1 MFIAGCARSLPI
13 FDTPAQPDTSLRSPR
28 TLTPPDFGPWPPRVQ
43 GFPAQLDD
51 AALGPMYERRQ
62 GFAFSAFFSE
72 FERSGAMYFSD
83 LMDHQRLPATHHE
96 RTSIGRLE
104 YEVDA
109 HYLRW
114 QADTPET
121 ATTLL
126 ALLHAAEASPLYDW
140 ELAAHLWQHARR
152 IEPAPLEVFER
163 LDHHFRVVRA
173 LHLGAAI
180 TGPVTRDYKADVTE
194 VPAGL
199 AAAAASAYPDADA
212 GSFDSYGGLPLTVVE
227 GRVVLIHRGVERS
240 VLAGESFQLRRLDVL
255 RAPGEAILRHEV
267 LGEIAVRSGSEMTAW
282 NFPRFLVPAQRAQ
295 VARRVVAMRAGDRQA
310 RATVEAML
318 PAAHLVLHEYYDQT
332 PDDAGDSNAYEIMHV
347 FDGHRAPQ

>member
-1 MFIAGCARSLPI
+1 M
-13 FDTPAQPDTSLRSPR
+13 QPDPPLRSPR
-28 TLTPPDFGPWPPRVQ
+28 TTTPPNFGPLPPRVQ

-51 AALGPMYERRQ
+51 AALGPMFERRQ
-62 GFAFSAFFSE
+62 GFASTAFFSE

-83 LMDHQRLPATHHE
+83 LMDHQRLPATHYE

-114 QADTPET
+114 RADAPET

-126 ALLHAAEASPLYDW
+126 ALLHAAEASPLHDW
-140 ELAAHLWQHARR
+140 ELAAHLWRHARE
-152 IEPAPLEVFER
+152 IEPAPVEVFER

-180 TGPVTRDYKADVTE
+180 TGPVTRDYKAGVTE

-199 AAAAASAYPDADA
+199 AAAAASAYPDA

-227 GRVVLIHRGVERS
+227 GR
-240 VLAGESFQLRRLDVL
+240 
-255 RAPGEAILRHEV
+255 
-267 LGEIAVRSGSEMTAW
+267 
-282 NFPRFLVPAQRAQ
+282 
-295 VARRVVAMRAGDRQA
+295 
-310 RATVEAML
+310 ATVEAML
-318 PAAHLVLHEYYDQT
+318 PAAHQILHEHYDRA
-332 PDDAGDSNAYEIMHV
+332 PVGAGDSNAYEIMHV
-347 FDGHRAPQ
+347 FDGHRAPR